1 MYNIAPVLLLI
12 IIMLQALIYLL
23 EIHHLVPKN
32 DPFPLLFTVLQQVEV
47 TVNVLNVNDEP
58 PRFIT
63 KPTPYLA
70 VVATDAQAGVSV
82 FRIEAEDVDGGP
94 NAVKYFKEN
103 GMSKACFHG
112 FVM

>member
-1 MYNIAPVLLLI
+1 
-12 IIMLQALIYLL
+12 
-23 EIHHLVPKN
+23 
-32 DPFPLLFTVLQQVEV
+32 
-47 TVNVLNVNDEP
+47 
-58 PRFIT
+58 
-63 KPTPYLA
+63 
-70 VVATDAQAGVSV
+70 VVATDAQAGVSI